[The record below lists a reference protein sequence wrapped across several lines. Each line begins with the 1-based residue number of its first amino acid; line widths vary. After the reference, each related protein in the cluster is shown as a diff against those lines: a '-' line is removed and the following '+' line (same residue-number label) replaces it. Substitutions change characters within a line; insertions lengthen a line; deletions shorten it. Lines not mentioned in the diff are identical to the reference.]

1 MEKFVE
7 GLDAFTQR
15 LGRSQTEEA
24 GPALHFEL
32 EFLKIDGFIE
42 RFVDLTCAAADLRA
56 EMERERAV
64 DHEHAEADADDE
76 GEQRMQRE
84 PLHQMQQPRIEQEV
98 VQR

>member
-1 MEKFVE
+1 MAYLLINNNYSYYYNNIYLRKLQLLFALLFRLFFVRRRAGTAMEKFVE

-42 RFVDLTCAAADLRA
+42 RLVDLTCAAADLRA
-56 EMERERAV
+56 EME
-64 DHEHAEADADDE
+64 
-76 GEQRMQRE
+76 
-84 PLHQMQQPRIEQEV
+84 
-98 VQR
+98 